1 MTAARWAWE
10 KREAAGFG
18 TGTLPA
24 SAFQFR
30 PLAGPAGV
38 VGVVGLQQDG
48 ASPEGGEDEVVLGA
62 ILDQTAIAIDRARLS
77 RDMLE
82 QSAKLEGDRFRAAL
96 LSSVSHDLKTPLAT
110 ITGAVTSLREL
121 GDRMKPQT
129 RDDLLQ
135 SIEEESERLNRFV
148 ANLLDMTRI
157 DAGTVEA
164 KNDWVDAADVVR
176 STIKRAERY
185 FPGRKVETSI
195 ARDLPLIRAD
205 SVLLGQALF
214 NLIDNALKYG
224 GGEPVSV
231 YARRDGDAV
240 TLSVTDLG
248 KGIPPKDLER
258 VFEKFFRRGKA
269 DGRKPGTGL
278 GLAIAKG
285 FVEAMGGT
293 IRAESPAVKR
303 RGTRF
308 TMRFPVE
315 PVPAP

>member
-1 MTAARWAWE
+1 M
-10 KREAAGFG
+10 
-18 TGTLPA
+18 
-24 SAFQFR
+24 
-30 PLAGPAGV
+30 
-38 VGVVGLQQDG
+38 
-48 ASPEGGEDEVVLGA
+48 
-62 ILDQTAIAIDRARLS
+62 
-77 RDMLE
+77 
-82 QSAKLEGDRFRAAL
+82 
-96 LSSVSHDLKTPLAT
+96 
-110 ITGAVTSLREL
+110 TSLREL

-135 SIEEESERLNRFV
+135 SIEEESDRLNRFV

-164 KNDWVDAADVVR
+164 KNDWIDAADVVR

-293 IRAESPAVKR
+293 IRAESPAVRR